1 MLKKPDRNVVRA
13 KKRNRVRKKIT
24 GTTERPRLNVFRSI
38 QNVYAQIVDD
48 ERGIT
53 LVAASTLTPELKE
66 KLADGKGGNI
76 AAATAVGDLVAK
88 KAIDAGIKRVVFD
101 RAGYIYHGRVKA
113 LAEAARAGGLE
124 F

>member
-1 MLKKPDRNVVRA
+1 VLKKPDRNVVRA